1 MPKRRASAVATV
13 IAAAA
18 IVIVAGQ
25 APGWLA
31 ARADAAPA
39 EAVPSRVRD
48 PWLWQAT
55 VGQHPVGP
63 ASVLFFTAHT
73 RYFESTGVV
82 VGRAGGYR
90 LLPISVGE
98 QHGLLSS
105 DGRWYLRP
113 GTGSLV
119 DLRTGDERPAHRPG
133 LRPLAWSPH
142 GGQVLFTRDND
153 DTVIAYGPDNQQL
166 DDPSKPDDLLIVD
179 PWSGAERVIPVGTFA
194 SHSRAAWSPDG
205 SLLAVTGRADPTA
218 EASERQRLA
227 VIDPVGG
234 GVRWQVELGEQRQLA
249 GRGAWSPDG
258 RRIALLTYD
267 GCARCAD
274 TAELLRRS
282 WRIEYLDAATG
293 RPVDGVTP
301 VRGSAV
307 ELVAWRN
314 GEPVVERQSQEADH
328 AKRHTVLAAVSAH
341 GGEQVLLTAPGG
353 VSDVEVPGD
362 LLARAAYGGPE
373 PRPSPFAAPP
383 WWYAALAVPPLLVVL
398 ALARRRHPLGARAG
412 CDHGGSADPP
422 DARPR

>member
-1 MPKRRASAVATV
+1 MRTRRASTVATFL
-13 IAAAA
+13 AAAT
-18 IVIVAGQ
+18 VVVAAQ
-25 APGWLA
+25 TPGWLA
-31 ARADAAPA
+31 TQRDAAPA
-39 EAVPSRVRD
+39 EAVSSRVRD

-82 VGRAGGYR
+82 IGRAGGYR

-98 QHGLLSS
+98 THGMLSP
-105 DGRWYLRP
+105 DGRWYLRA

-142 GGQVLFTRDND
+142 GRQVLFTRDND
-153 DTVIAYGPDNQQL
+153 DAVITYGPDNQQL
-166 DDPSKPDDLLIVD
+166 NDPSKPDDVLTVD
-179 PWSGAERVIPVGTFA
+179 PWTGAERVLPVGTFA
-194 SHSRAAWSPDG
+194 SHSAAAWSPDG
-205 SLLAVTGRADPTA
+205 SLLAVAGRVDPTA
-218 EASERQRLA
+218 EAAERERL
-227 VIDPVGG
+227 VVVDPVGG

-258 RRIALLTYD
+258 RRIAVLAYD
-267 GCARCAD
+267 GCATNRCAD
-274 TAELLRRS
+274 TAEMLRRS

-293 RPVDGVTP
+293 RPVGDATP
-301 VRGSAV
+301 VPGSAV

-314 GEPVVERQSQEADH
+314 GEPVVERQSQEPDH
-328 AKRHTVLAAVSAH
+328 AKRHTVLAAVSAQ
-341 GGEQVLLTAPGG
+341 GREQVLLTAPEG

-383 WWYAALAVPPLLVVL
+383 WWYATLAVPLLLFVL
-398 ALARRRHPLGARAG
+398 ALVRRHRSSR
-412 CDHGGSADPP
+412 HS
-422 DARPR
+422 